1 MPDDQ
6 TIEQLA
12 KHALDRNKRSIDLLT
27 TFLMESAAMVLVFGI
42 LDTYSSGK
50 LTSTVIKV
58 VAIVGLALFIAAFA
72 VQWAYFRLIRLV
84 IRYSLT
90 IQEHMKEGTK

>member
-1 MPDDQ
+1 MPDEK
-6 TIEQLA
+6 TIRELA
-12 KHALDRNKRSIDLLT
+12 QHALERNKRSIDLLT
-27 TFLMESAAMVLVFGI
+27 TFFMESAAMVLVFGV

-58 VAIVGLALFIAAFA
+58 VATVGFSLLVAAFA
-72 VQWAYFRLIRLV
+72 VQWVYYRLIKVV

-90 IQEHMKEGTK
+90 IQEHAKGGSQ